1 MDALTSLCLIHTA
14 QQVVK
19 DFQALR
25 DGITNDQW
33 DKLCECELMDALLT
47 SLMDLETEVEE
58 EG

>member
-1 MDALTSLCLIHTA
+1 MDELTAA
-14 QQVVK
+14 QQVVR